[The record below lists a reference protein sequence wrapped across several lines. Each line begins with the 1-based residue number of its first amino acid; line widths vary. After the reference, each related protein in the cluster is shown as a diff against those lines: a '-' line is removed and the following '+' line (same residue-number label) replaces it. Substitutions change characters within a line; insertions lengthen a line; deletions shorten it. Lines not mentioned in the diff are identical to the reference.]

1 MMPERLNSSVEE
13 YVIGDSIESWSLAI
27 GRLVQYYFNSN
38 VTYPKFD
45 YSKIRP
51 SGSLISGGFIAPG
64 PDGLRNALN
73 KIDSLLSNVHKTTR
87 RLSPLNCAD
96 ILSHCAD
103 SVLSGGVR
111 RSALAILFSPNDEEM
126 YNSKVGNW
134 FYDNPQRGRYNAS
147 VALERSDDNKEVF
160 NKIFESTKEYGEPG
174 FFFRSDSGI
183 GCNPCQPKWATVIT
197 KSGISTIGDINIG
210 DEIWSSEGWTKVIN
224 KWSTGVKQ
232 VNEYRTSGGVFYGTE
247 NHKIISKGKKV
258 EVKDCDS
265 IDSLSGEYTKESD
278 FNFQTIMDGLIIGD
292 GFVHNASNNLICL
305 CIGEDDSDYFNSEI
319 SSFIRC
325 HRPGINK
332 CAWEVTTTLDYT
344 EVLLKPQARIPERFM
359 HSSKTEIRSLL
370 RGLYTANGSVVKNR
384 ITYKTTS
391 PILRDQIQLL
401 LSYLGI
407 DSYYTTNKPKIIKFD
422 NGDYECKESYDIN
435 ISTDYDKFITLIGF
449 IQQYKT
455 NKILKFKS
463 NPKNRKFNRKLIYIK
478 PVSEEEV
485 FDLTVDNSSHTYWTG
500 GLNVSNCFEIG
511 FKPVLEIQKPDGVS
525 KQTGIQFCNLIS
537 ISGKESTTEE
547 KFYKQCKAA
556 ATIGTIQAT
565 YNSFPFLGE
574 VTEQLAKND
583 PLIGVSISGI
593 MMNPDILLN
602 ENILRKGAE
611 IIKEQNSK
619 IANLLRINPASR
631 TTCIKPDG
639 NISTLTG
646 NTPGCHGQHAKRYIR
661 RVQVNKEEEAGKV
674 YAKYNPKAVVESVW
688 SNNHTDNC
696 IMFAIESDDNVKT
709 KSELLGIKQLE
720 VIKLL
725 YNNWILP
732 GMVDP
737 TNPVCNN
744 VSNTVIVPNQDW
756 HRVKDWVWNNKNF
769 IAGVSFIPSTG
780 DITFTQPPYSE
791 VFIPEELV
799 EMYGDG
805 VIFASG
811 LIVDAE
817 KTFGN
822 LWKACDT
829 FNYKGEK
836 LYSTV
841 EDAKEFIKEL
851 NVAEDPSYLN
861 KPHSEW
867 VKANSIQYNNW
878 VKVLS
883 ILGYTEEFIDE
894 ILDSDIEIPIAEIQ
908 KYLDKTAF
916 TNIKNLNTK
925 RDIMRRMKKFGDTYF
940 GEDYSTMIEA
950 LKYVQL
956 YHDWC
961 DITRNYTPIDWTT
974 VKWKKVLIDA
984 DTTGAQACS
993 GGQCD
998 ITKI

>member
-1 MMPERLNSSVEE
+1 
-13 YVIGDSIESWSLAI
+13 
-27 GRLVQYYFNSN
+27 
-38 VTYPKFD
+38 
-45 YSKIRP
+45 
-51 SGSLISGGFIAPG
+51 
-64 PDGLRNALN
+64 
-73 KIDSLLSNVHKTTR
+73 
-87 RLSPLNCAD
+87 
-96 ILSHCAD
+96 
-103 SVLSGGVR
+103 
-111 RSALAILFSPNDEEM
+111 M
-126 YNSKVGNW
+126 YNSKIGNW

-305 CIGEDDSDYFNSEI
+305 CIGENDSDYFNSEI

-631 TTCIKPDG
+631 TTCIKPK
-639 NISTLTG
+639 I
-646 NTPGCHGQHAKRYIR
+646 
-661 RVQVNKEEEAGKV
+661 
-674 YAKYNPKAVVESVW
+674 
-688 SNNHTDNC
+688 
-696 IMFAIESDDNVKT
+696 
-709 KSELLGIKQLE
+709 LGI
-720 VIKLL
+720 
-725 YNNWILP
+725 
-732 GMVDP
+732 
-737 TNPVCNN
+737 
-744 VSNTVIVPNQDW
+744 
-756 HRVKDWVWNNKNF
+756 
-769 IAGVSFIPSTG
+769 
-780 DITFTQPPYSE
+780 
-791 VFIPEELV
+791 
-799 EMYGDG
+799 
-805 VIFASG
+805 
-811 LIVDAE
+811 
-817 KTFGN
+817 
-822 LWKACDT
+822 
-829 FNYKGEK
+829 
-836 LYSTV
+836 
-841 EDAKEFIKEL
+841 
-851 NVAEDPSYLN
+851 
-861 KPHSEW
+861 
-867 VKANSIQYNNW
+867 
-878 VKVLS
+878 
-883 ILGYTEEFIDE
+883 
-894 ILDSDIEIPIAEIQ
+894 
-908 KYLDKTAF
+908 
-916 TNIKNLNTK
+916 
-925 RDIMRRMKKFGDTYF
+925 
-940 GEDYSTMIEA
+940 
-950 LKYVQL
+950 
-956 YHDWC
+956 
-961 DITRNYTPIDWTT
+961 
-974 VKWKKVLIDA
+974 
-984 DTTGAQACS
+984 
-993 GGQCD
+993 
-998 ITKI
+998 

>member
-1 MMPERLNSSVEE
+1 MYNDQSNALGEFIFQSKYARYNSNLKRKETFEESVDRILQMHLKHLKDKYPEVLNNAEFNNDLLEAFEEYKNKNVYGSQRALQFGGDPILRKNEKIFNCSYTYIDSLERFEQIEYLLLCGCGVGCSVEYKHVNILPMMPERLNSSVEE

-183 GCNPCQPKWATVIT
+183 GCNPC
-197 KSGISTIGDINIG
+197 
-210 DEIWSSEGWTKVIN
+210 
-224 KWSTGVKQ
+224 
-232 VNEYRTSGGVFYGTE
+232 
-247 NHKIISKGKKV
+247 
-258 EVKDCDS
+258 
-265 IDSLSGEYTKESD
+265 
-278 FNFQTIMDGLIIGD
+278 
-292 GFVHNASNNLICL
+292 
-305 CIGEDDSDYFNSEI
+305 
-319 SSFIRC
+319 
-325 HRPGINK
+325 
-332 CAWEVTTTLDYT
+332 
-344 EVLLKPQARIPERFM
+344 
-359 HSSKTEIRSLL
+359 
-370 RGLYTANGSVVKNR
+370 
-384 ITYKTTS
+384 
-391 PILRDQIQLL
+391 
-401 LSYLGI
+401 
-407 DSYYTTNKPKIIKFD
+407 
-422 NGDYECKESYDIN
+422 
-435 ISTDYDKFITLIGF
+435 
-449 IQQYKT
+449 
-455 NKILKFKS
+455 
-463 NPKNRKFNRKLIYIK
+463 
-478 PVSEEEV
+478 
-485 FDLTVDNSSHTYWTG
+485 
-500 GLNVSNCFEIG
+500 FEIG
-511 FKPVLEIQKPDGVS
+511 FKPVLEIQKLDGVS

-916 TNIKNLNTK
+916 TNIKNLNAK

>member
-1 MMPERLNSSVEE
+1 MYNDQSNALGEFIFQSKYARYNSNLKRKETFEESVDRILQMHLKHLKDKYPEVLNNAEFNNDLLEAFEEYKNKNVYGSQRALQFGGDPILRKNEKIFNCSYTYIDSLERFEQIEYLLLCGCGVGCSVEYKHVNILPVMPERLNSSVEE

-305 CIGEDDSDYFNSEI
+305 CIGENDSDYFNSEI

-631 TTCIKPDG
+631 TTCIKPK
-639 NISTLTG
+639 N
-646 NTPGCHGQHAKRYIR
+646 
-661 RVQVNKEEEAGKV
+661 
-674 YAKYNPKAVVESVW
+674 
-688 SNNHTDNC
+688 
-696 IMFAIESDDNVKT
+696 M
-709 KSELLGIKQLE
+709 IK
-720 VIKLL
+720 
-725 YNNWILP
+725 
-732 GMVDP
+732 
-737 TNPVCNN
+737 
-744 VSNTVIVPNQDW
+744 
-756 HRVKDWVWNNKNF
+756 
-769 IAGVSFIPSTG
+769 
-780 DITFTQPPYSE
+780 
-791 VFIPEELV
+791 
-799 EMYGDG
+799 
-805 VIFASG
+805 
-811 LIVDAE
+811 
-817 KTFGN
+817 
-822 LWKACDT
+822 
-829 FNYKGEK
+829 
-836 LYSTV
+836 
-841 EDAKEFIKEL
+841 
-851 NVAEDPSYLN
+851 
-861 KPHSEW
+861 
-867 VKANSIQYNNW
+867 
-878 VKVLS
+878 
-883 ILGYTEEFIDE
+883 
-894 ILDSDIEIPIAEIQ
+894 
-908 KYLDKTAF
+908 
-916 TNIKNLNTK
+916 
-925 RDIMRRMKKFGDTYF
+925 
-940 GEDYSTMIEA
+940 
-950 LKYVQL
+950 
-956 YHDWC
+956 
-961 DITRNYTPIDWTT
+961 
-974 VKWKKVLIDA
+974 
-984 DTTGAQACS
+984 
-993 GGQCD
+993 
-998 ITKI
+998 